1 MDDPDDATLADFKT
15 RLESMLVGVR
25 SVDELKHAAFCE
37 SFSRIVE
44 GHTVPEVL
52 HLVWWI
58 TQMLEQNERTPW
70 ALTVAV
76 LAAMH
81 NPSGGNV
88 LLMRR
93 PAKSEDQVH

>member
-15 RLESMLVGVR
+15 RLENMLVDVR
-25 SVDELKHAAFCE
+25 NVDEQKHVALCE
-37 SFSRIVE
+37 SFCRIVE

-58 TQMLEQNERTPW
+58 THMLEQEGAPW
-70 ALTVAV
+70 SLTVAV

-81 NPSGGNV
+81 NPTAGGV